1 MPKIK
6 KAFDKPTEVYNGL
19 IIKEANK
26 DPKAK
31 DIIIMPEARPEQHN
45 QILNLYLV
53 EHQKLGRTVQ

>member
-31 DIIIMPEARPEQHN
+31 DIIIMPEARP
-45 QILNLYLV
+45 
-53 EHQKLGRTVQ
+53 GRSGNHFTTV